1 MSDSPAPSCAAWTQQ
16 VLRAAQAGAG
26 AAQTRDLL
34 LAAKASGMPQDQMV
48 ACLTQLLDVAPEHYD
63 WLGDALD
70 WAIGWCSPHMRIFE
84 EE

>member
-26 AAQTRDLL
+26 AVQTRALL

-48 ACLTQLLDVAPEHYD
+48 ACLTQLLDVAPEHDD
-63 WLGDALD
+63 WLRDALD
-70 WAIGWCSPHMRIFE
+70 WATGWCSPHMRIF
-84 EE
+84 